1 MAFTDDQKREHISE
15 LQDYLYGI
23 SHHDERIPPIIP
35 DGVYGRETTE
45 AIKAFQRTQGLPVS
59 GTTDSATWSAL
70 AGRHRDLTV
79 QPEQLDIFPK
89 NYILVPES
97 TGELVYIIQMLL
109 NILSREYAN
118 IPLTELNGIYSPE
131 MQNAVTAFKNIS
143 GTDQGMQ
150 GIGTDTWNMLAQ
162 KVNSKNFAVK

>member
-1 MAFTDDQKREHISE
+1 MAFTDDQKKEHISE
-15 LQDYLYGI
+15 LQNFLYRI

-35 DGVYGRETTE
+35 DGVFGRETAE
-45 AIKAFQRTQGLPVS
+45 AVKAFQRTQGLPVD
-59 GTTDSATWSAL
+59 GITDSATWSAL
-70 AGRHRDLTV
+70 AGRHSDLNTL
-79 QPEQLDIFPK
+79 PIQLEVFPK
-89 NYILVPES
+89 NYILVPET

-131 MQNAVTAFKNIS
+131 MQNAVSAFKKIS
-143 GTDQGMQ
+143 GTDPDMQ

-162 KVNSKNFAVK
+162 KVNSKNFAVR